1 VAKATKN
8 MPAGKGTYGSK
19 RGRPAKKSTAAK
31 KPVTK
36 KPMTKRS
43 GLRPFGESNAAKSKG
58 TKKMPPAMLKRM
70 EEMKK
75 KKKVARQAKK

>member
-1 VAKATKN
+1 MPLSLSVAKATKN

-31 KPVTK
+31 KP
-36 KPMTKRS
+36 
-43 GLRPFGESNAAKSKG
+43 AAK
-58 TKKMPPAMLKRM
+58 KKMPPAMLKRI

-75 KKKVARQAKK
+75 KKAAGKAKK

>member
-1 VAKATKN
+1 MPLPLSVAKATKN

-31 KPVTK
+31 KPVAK
-36 KPMTKRS
+36 KPT
-43 GLRPFGESNAAKSKG
+43 GA
-58 TKKMPPAMLKRM
+58 KKMPPAMLKRI

-75 KKKVARQAKK
+75 KKAAGKAKK